1 MITKTNVYFRRSKN
15 SYFSKRFKMVQMLSS
30 KVFSVEKLFS
40 SDNIECSFI
49 MFDFFFDILKI
60 LGEYGGDTCRAKRRQ
75 VNLIIKSLIHFWLMV
90 WEIFYFRFDQIWK
103 NIVRY
108 WMFLTLWTWWNRKA
122 GTCVRQAGFRIC
134 SDSR

>member
-1 MITKTNVYFRRSKN
+1 
-15 SYFSKRFKMVQMLSS
+15 MLSS

-75 VNLIIKSLIHFWLMV
+75 VNLIIKSLIHF
-90 WEIFYFRFDQIWK
+90 
-103 NIVRY
+103 
-108 WMFLTLWTWWNRKA
+108 
-122 GTCVRQAGFRIC
+122 
-134 SDSR
+134 